1 MTEIIQ
7 LFGYSAKAV
16 ASVIII
22 AFAGVVLLRTGIIKK
37 DNLRALGQLIFY
49 ATLPCLLFTKV
60 AEKIDLDKL
69 CELWIV
75 PVSCE
80 LFVIV
85 GIVVGFIVMKLVK
98 PAPEFAKGLVAVSTF
113 GNAGYLPIPLIAAI
127 TSIFPVFQADEHAG
141 ALGIAYISAFLMC
154 FSPTMWMVGFNL
166 ISGRSIRQIGLKQI
180 VTPPII
186 GMFCGI
192 VVGLTPALKSGFCTN
207 GTWLNVL
214 FKAAGTLGMGTIPCA
229 LIILGASL
237 AYGPDRT
244 GLGKRTIVAAVVA
257 KLVIMPIMAI
267 FYIIGLRYLGIYN
280 VPLLMAV
287 VLVVEAASPPANN
300 LVVMCNLCNREIES
314 RMAAILFWGYL
325 CCIPTLTLFI
335 LVSIRIF
342 G

>member
-1 MTEIIQ
+1 MAEIIQ

-22 AFAGVVLLRTGIIKK
+22 AVAGVVLIRTGVIKK
-37 DNLRALGQLIFY
+37 DNLRALGQVIFY

-60 AEKIDLDKL
+60 AETIDLDKL
-69 CELWIV
+69 SELWII

-80 LFVIV
+80 IFVIV
-85 GIVVGFIVMKLVK
+85 GIVVGFILMKLVK
-98 PAPEFAKGLVAVSTF
+98 PAPDFSKGLIAVSTF

-127 TSIFPVFQADEHAG
+127 TSIFPAFRADENAG
-141 ALGIAYISAFLMC
+141 ALGVAYISAFLMC
-154 FSPTMWMVGFNL
+154 FSPTMWVVGFNL

-180 VTPPII
+180 LTPPII
-186 GMFCGI
+186 GMLCGI
-192 VVGLTPALKSGFCTN
+192 AVGLTPALKSGFCTN

-244 GLGKRTIVAAVVA
+244 GLAKRTIVVAVLS
-257 KLVIMPIMAI
+257 KLVIMPMLAI
-267 FYIIGLRYLGIYN
+267 FYIICLRRFGMYD

-314 RMAAILFWGYL
+314 RMASILFWGYL

-335 LVSIRIF
+335 LAAIRIF